1 MDNIMKKIISPFGSL
16 VSFVM
21 CAVIS
26 TAERRLVNP
35 EVVTDRA
42 ATNFIKPQKNT
53 DIAKLK
59 DEMVLLTDIC
69 YYVIC

>member
-1 MDNIMKKIISPFGSL
+1 MKKIISLFVGL

-21 CAVIS
+21 CAGIS

-53 DIAKLK
+53 NLVKLK
-59 DEMVLLTDIC
+59 DEKVLLRNIC